1 MFQNTDEMDGRASI
15 KRGDSVSRRTSNSA
29 EIGKPNTSRF
39 DRPRSGE
46 EDEPMNISNFRA
58 ITLNVSTF
66 FKQVRMILLII
77 FVRIVAVNLLIF

>member
-1 MFQNTDEMDGRASI
+1 MKCHLFLLLFQNTDEMDGRASI

-29 EIGKPNTSRF
+29 EIGKPNSSRF

-66 FKQVRMILLII
+66 FKQVTEFTYDRL
-77 FVRIVAVNLLIF
+77 RE